1 MQHYDVLIVGS
12 GAAGQTIA
20 AACAKAG
27 KRVVVVDRVP
37 FGGTCALRGCIP
49 KKMLLAAAEA
59 VTRTDW
65 LAGEGVTGTCRVDWP
80 AIMKRTQA
88 YIGDT
93 PTKTLSWMSD
103 MGITTLA
110 GTARFTSPD
119 TLEIDG
125 VPMTAAAIVIASGA
139 HPIDLGIDGKDHV
152 LSSTDFLSLER
163 MPDEVAFIG
172 GGYISFE
179 FARLA
184 QLAGAKVTIIHRSR
198 QVLQG
203 FDATLADALTARYR
217 ALGID
222 VMTDSPVE
230 RVERL
235 DTGRL
240 SVVTPE
246 RTVEVDAVFHGAG
259 RAPDLDD
266 LDLSVGQVDHT
277 SRGVTVDASL
287 RSVSNPLVW
296 SAGDAAAIGTPLT
309 PVAAAQGQV
318 VAAGILGTPAAYD
331 DSATP
336 SVVFSD
342 PPLARV
348 GLDAGDAEGNE
359 QLEVTSFDMSAWFTQ
374 TRVGNTAGGARLVL
388 DRDTGAIRGAH
399 ILGVGADEI
408 INVFALAIRFGITID
423 DLKTMTWSY
432 PAFAYDINY
441 LIGRY

>member
-12 GAAGQTIA
+12 GAAGQTVA
-20 AACAKAG
+20 TDCAKAG
-27 KRVVVVDRVP
+27 KRVAVVDRLP

-59 VTRTDW
+59 VTRTDA
-65 LAGEGVTGTCRVDWP
+65 LTGEGVTGTCGVEWP

-93 PTKTLSWMSD
+93 TTKTLSWMRE

-119 TLEIDG
+119 TMEVDG
-125 VPMTAAAIVIASGA
+125 VAVTAAAIVLASGA
-139 HPIDLGIDGKDHV
+139 RPIDLGIEGKDSV

-163 MPDEVAFIG
+163 MPDEIAFIG

-184 QLAGAKVTIIHRSR
+184 QLAGAKVTIIHRSG
-198 QVLQG
+198 QVLEG
-203 FDATLADALTARYR
+203 FDPTLADSLSARYR

-222 VMTDSPVE
+222 VMTDASVD

-235 DTGRL
+235 GTGRL
-240 SVVTPE
+240 LVVTPG

-266 LDLSVGQVDHT
+266 LNLTAGGVEYSR
-277 SRGVTVDASL
+277 RGVTVGASL

-318 VAAGILGTPAAYD
+318 VAAGILGTPAVYD

-336 SVVFSD
+336 SVVFCD

-348 GLDAGDAEGNE
+348 GLDAGDAEGDE
-359 QLEVTSFDMSAWFTQ
+359 RLEVTSFDMSAWYTQ

-388 DRDTGAIRGAH
+388 DRDSGAIRGAH
-399 ILGVGADEI
+399 ILGVDADEI
-408 INVFALAIRFGITID
+408 INVFALAIRFGITIG
-423 DLKTMTWSY
+423 DLQTMTWSY
-432 PAFAYDINY
+432 PTFGYDINY
-441 LIGRY
+441 LSGRY